1 MSLLLM
7 VFQARSC
14 SPTPLWSCGESSER
28 AGPAP
33 WSWGASVPL
42 RIQGSGF
49 SNTMLRATMCVFKRA
64 NWLELLRWRSADLA
78 AGLILSSYSMGVKS
92 SFKSSFLP
100 ARGTW
105 GGGETLRGLCVI
117 IGMEMLGDY
126 QQQGSGKGLI
136 IYHVV
141 SINNQ
146 WAPELGS
153 AFCNGST

>member
-1 MSLLLM
+1 
-7 VFQARSC
+7 
-14 SPTPLWSCGESSER
+14 
-28 AGPAP
+28 
-33 WSWGASVPL
+33 
-42 RIQGSGF
+42 
-49 SNTMLRATMCVFKRA
+49 
-64 NWLELLRWRSADLA
+64 
-78 AGLILSSYSMGVKS
+78 MGVKS
-92 SFKSSFLP
+92 SYKSSLLP

-105 GGGETLRGLCVI
+105 GGEGEALRGLCVI
-117 IGMEMLGDY
+117 IGMEMLCDY